1 MVPSAH
7 LHGYRDHY
15 IFQDENARARIVNAW
30 KAENN
35 ISSLQWPAQSPD
47 RNPIENLW
55 SQLGRM
61 IHRDPP
67 TDLADL
73 ERKIHENWAMI
84 GCRTCLDLIRIMP
97 RRIQECIDA
106 RGGHTND

>member
-1 MVPSAH
+1 MRNV
-7 LHGYRDHY
+7 
-15 IFQDENARARIVNAW
+15 IRARIVNEW

-35 ISSLQWPAQSPD
+35 VSSLQWPAQSPD
-47 RNPIENLW
+47 LNPIENLW

-73 ERKIHENWAMI
+73 ERKIHENWAII
-84 GCRTCLDLIRIMP
+84 GCPTCLDLIRSMP

-106 RGGHTND
+106 RGGHTHY